1 VSTAAGRTRGNRAW
15 VTSDTRSYPPG
26 VSDFTEPAIGRRAEA
41 TAYRFLD
48 TLSYVRVPGSATD
61 GRVSVVEMHLRA
73 GHAPPMHVHDD
84 ADETIHVL
92 DGGVTV
98 HTADDA
104 RSLTAGDSV
113 VLPRGEEHSLVAD
126 EQSVILASTAP
137 AGFGEF
143 VTAVGEPTEE
153 GTVPTTPP
161 SEDAIGQVNALAGD
175 HGIEIV
181 GPPPAGP

>member
-1 VSTAAGRTRGNRAW
+1 MTCATHPYASH
-15 VTSDTRSYPPG
+15 
-26 VSDFTEPAIGRRAEA
+26 VSDFTEPAVGRRAET

-48 TLSYVRVPGSATD
+48 TLSYVQVPGSATD

-73 GHAPPMHVHDD
+73 GHAPPMHVHED

-92 DGGVTV
+92 DGVVTA
-98 HTADDA
+98 HTADGT

-113 VLPRGEEHSLVAD
+113 VLPQGEEHSLTAD
-126 EQSVILASTAP
+126 EASTVLTSTTP
-137 AGFGEF
+137 AGFDEF
-143 VTAVGEPTEE
+143 VTAVGEPADDE
-153 GTVPTTPP
+153 TVPTSPP
-161 SEDAIGQVNALAGD
+161 SEDAIGRVNALAGD